1 MKKPAEQ
8 LKQIEEKVG
17 AQRLERILLITICC
31 LALLLAYLILVPGLR
46 ASAERRQA
54 REAFA
59 AAEEARIAEEER
71 VAALPRARLALSS
84 GWEWLEIRV
93 LDEQGEELGGEPF
106 TVTVEYPGGD
116 VFVFERESGFVLSG
130 LPAGEYRVCLLLS
143 EAYQGDGPLPCPV
156 EGARQDESAWPL
168 LDENGEAQIRYRA
181 LLGPD
186 GYLLSR
192 SEHRESSVLP
202 IDADADG
209 APEYGVRFVPAGTS
223 LNEDG
228 QEIETP
234 PFCHRVELYGADGV
248 PLEEY
253 AFRSETLT
261 ENERVGPVW
270 RRQDGGMVCYNVWG
284 ERLTG
289 LQRVDGKLYFFDPE
303 GLRRGTL
310 GVDVSYYNESIDWE
324 QVRDQGVAFAV
335 ARIGGRGWSSGLPY
349 DDIRTRE
356 YLLNARRAGV
366 ETGVYFYSTAV
377 NTHEAVQEALLT
389 LRWLDGIQLDMPIFI
404 DMEHSG
410 EYPFGRADRLNPGE
424 RTAVIRAFCQTVE
437 AAGYRAG
444 VYTGQYFYQYTLHY
458 PAIAQ
463 YMIWMANYTY
473 GDRLPDFDE
482 RYDIWQFTDRGNVAG
497 IHGHTDMN
505 VVF

>member
-8 LKQIEEKVG
+8 LKRIEEKVG
-17 AQRLERILLITICC
+17 SQRLERILLITICC
-31 LALLLAYLILVPGLR
+31 LALLLAFLILVPGLR
-46 ASAERRQA
+46 ASAQRQEA

-71 VAALPRARLALSS
+71 VAALPVARLSLTA
-84 GWEWLEIRV
+84 GWEWLNVRIN
-93 LDEQGEELGGEPF
+93 DEKGEEITGVPF

-116 VFVFERESGFVLSG
+116 VFVFERQSGFSLSG
-130 LPAGEYRVCLLLS
+130 LPAGEYTVCLLLS
-143 EAYQGDGPLPCPV
+143 ESYQGDGPLSCPV
-156 EGARQDESAWPL
+156 EGAREDESAWPL
-168 LDENGEAQIRYRA
+168 LDENGREQLHYRA

-186 GYLLSR
+186 GFLLSR
-192 SEHRESSVLP
+192 SEHRESDVMP

-209 APEYGVRFVPAGTS
+209 APEYGIRFVPAGTM
-223 LNEDG
+223 LDEEG
-228 QEIETP
+228 QETETQ
-234 PFCHRVELYGADGV
+234 PFTHRVELYDADGV

-253 AFRSETLT
+253 AFRTERLT
-261 ENERVGPVW
+261 ESSRVGPIW
-270 RRQDGGMVCYNVWG
+270 RQQEGGMVCYNSWG

-289 LQRVDGKLYFFDPE
+289 MQRVDGKLYFFVPE
-303 GLRRGTL
+303 GFRAGTL
-310 GVDVSYYNESIDWE
+310 GIDVSYYNESIDWE
-324 QVRDQGVAFAV
+324 KVRDQGIAFAV
-335 ARIGGRGWSSGLPY
+335 ARIGGRGWLSGLPY
-349 DDIRTRE
+349 DDIRIHE
-356 YLLNARRAGV
+356 YLLNAREAGV
-366 ETGVYFYSTAV
+366 KIGVYFYSTAI
-377 NTHEAVQEALLT
+377 NAHEAEEEAMLA
-389 LRWLDGIQLDMPIFI
+389 LRELDGIQLDLPIFI

-410 EYPFGRADRLNPGE
+410 DYPFGRSDRLNPGE

-463 YMIWMANYTY
+463 YTIWLANYTY